1 MVCYDKL
8 NAVSAENRSISPG
21 KLLTKVNAM
30 IYDFM
35 LANQKDIPIKD
46 GMDIALCEF
55 DSDKKSVVF
64 SGAARPLYIITDQ
77 ELVESET
84 IVKYDEE
91 DGKSLYEVKGDIY
104 SIGASNRKHSF
115 TEQTIPVQEN
125 DRLYL
130 FSDGYTDQFGGPK
143 DKKLNRSRL
152 RKALL
157 ATSKQPIEGQKEHL
171 ESLLNEWKGKQDQ
184 TDDITLIGIEV

>member
-1 MVCYDKL
+1 M
-8 NAVSAENRSISPG
+8 
-21 KLLTKVNAM
+21 
-30 IYDFM
+30 
-35 LANQKDIPIKD
+35 
-46 GMDIALCEF
+46 
-55 DSDKKSVVF
+55 
-64 SGAARPLYIITDQ
+64 
-77 ELVESET
+77 
-84 IVKYDEE
+84 
-91 DGKSLYEVKGDIY
+91 KGDIY
-104 SIGASNRKHSF
+104 SIGASNSKHSF

-157 ATSKQPIEGQKEHL
+157 ATSAQPIEDQKEHL

>member
-1 MVCYDKL
+1 M
-8 NAVSAENRSISPG
+8 SAENRSISPG

-84 IVKYDEE
+84 IVK
-91 DGKSLYEVKGDIY
+91 
-104 SIGASNRKHSF
+104 
-115 TEQTIPVQEN
+115 
-125 DRLYL
+125 
-130 FSDGYTDQFGGPK
+130 
-143 DKKLNRSRL
+143 
-152 RKALL
+152 
-157 ATSKQPIEGQKEHL
+157 
-171 ESLLNEWKGKQDQ
+171 
-184 TDDITLIGIEV
+184 